1 MQSILIAIGKLIFSI
16 VLVIL
21 GWKVYGIIAAILIGT
36 LLAIV
41 YGMRYMKK
49 YVWSGK
55 ARVAEHGIDLKEF
68 MHYSIGTI
76 VAQGCVIALTNGDI
90 LLVKAYF
97 NDTEASTLFLS
108 IGTWKDC
115 HVCIYSDCSD
125 TFSYGG

>member
-36 LLAIV
+36 LLFAIV
-41 YGMRYMKK
+41 YGMRYMKSMFG
-49 YVWSGK
+49 VG
-55 ARVAEHGIDLKEF
+55 RRGVAEHGIDLKEF
-68 MHYSIGTI
+68 MHYSIGTV

-97 NDTEASTLFLS
+97 NDTEAGLYSLS
-108 IGTWKDC
+108 IGTLERLPC
-115 HVCIYSDCSD
+115 MYLQRL
-125 TFSYGG
+125 